1 MKDLVSVISVNMTT
15 QRFRTK
21 SLVPVSLFVTLV
33 ILSTITTYLNAS
45 FRNVINDLGTFF
57 IANY

>member
-1 MKDLVSVISVNMTT
+1 MKDLVSVISVNTTT